1 MVYCINCG
9 DDGGL
14 VGGRTRGGS
23 GSGWKGSNGE
33 VGRNKSDAD
42 GGEYEVDGGFLV
54 SAFGVRSES
63 KRSRALSYLSF
74 SS

>member
-1 MVYCINCG
+1 MVYFLNCG
-9 DDGGL
+9 GDGGV

-23 GSGWKGSNGE
+23 RSSGKGSNGE

-63 KRSRALSYLSF
+63 KR
-74 SS
+74 